1 MKKIYTLLLLSFCIG
16 MSSIHAQTP
25 TLKAYQKYAKKAM
38 AKKDFYSAWKYNSIA
53 LQIDSSRINNM
64 YNLAES
70 ARQFKSYNVARDAY
84 QKVLASEDK
93 AQYPLAEFWLANV
106 YHSQAN
112 YDKAVTHY
120 QQFLNGQVT
129 SKGPSDEQDT
139 QQFTPLAQKAIQ
151 DCNWAKEQV
160 QNPRTGFIIE
170 KFGADVNTASTEFA
184 PMEHQ
189 SQVYYSALEYDKE
202 NFCPNPDGDVTR
214 LYTSTTVNSG
224 QPSAINW
231 ANEEKGK
238 FVAHTA
244 FNGTGSRIY
253 FTVCNRLNSS
263 EFGCE
268 IYYRDKNSTGMW
280 GDAVRLPEHIN
291 QFGSTSTQ
299 PSIGFDKNTGK
310 ELLFFVTDRA
320 DAVGGQN
327 GDLNIYC
334 SLIEADGQ
342 VSIPQKLNINTEE
355 DDITPFFNKE
365 NNTLYF
371 SSKGYKGFGGFDI
384 YKSEKLG
391 SDFGSPVAMDYP
403 LNTSYDDVYFST
415 DEKFENAYFSS
426 NRLGVTYEEKD
437 METCCN
443 DIFKLEMIQV
453 NLITTTFNKLN
464 DAKLD
469 SCSVALFDVAT
480 GKELKREL
488 DPGGNFYTFPLD
500 LEREYM
506 VISSRDGG
514 WTMDT
519 VFVSTKGIKETTT
532 LERELKHRPAVDL
545 FTNTFDRSTDL
556 PLEGCTF
563 HFYNE
568 STGEL
573 IGSTPRLDDNEFYSM
588 LEFGVD
594 YKVVATKPYW
604 TPDSVSFNTRDLYVG
619 KTFRFPLYLE
629 CEPDG
634 AINLS
639 VVLFFDNDEPD
650 KRTRA
655 TSTSKTYKEVWSEY
669 VKEERIDKF
678 LSENGKDL
686 SGEQKLKAQD
696 DTRLFFDDD
705 VKGGMTKLQL
715 FASFLERYVPQGRIY
730 QIEIEGFASPRAPS
744 DYNKSLTSRRV
755 SSVENY
761 LRRYNGG
768 VLAQY
773 IGADKNL
780 RIKLIP
786 RGEDPSEGLGI
797 PSNYSDPKSIYSIE
811 ASKQR
816 KVELVRI
823 KRIDGGGCNVDNP
836 NTDYLTPKGGGTTT
850 TTTTYTP
857 PSTGM
862 NVDLIANTFVKG
874 SNSTLIG
881 CTFKFIDES
890 TGASFETGS
899 LSDNRFT
906 NNLEVGKRYRVIASK
921 AGYTSDEVTFS
932 TKGLNTSR
940 TFNFPLY
947 LETTNAGADLPV
959 ILYFDNDEPD
969 KRTRAKTTSKTY
981 EQTYQSYV
989 REDRVSK
996 FVFENSKSLGGESK
1010 IKAQDETRIFF
1021 DSRVREGMMKLELL
1035 GQFLE
1040 RNLPQ
1045 GRQYQIELEGFASP
1059 RAPSSYNKDLT
1070 SRRVSSVENYLR
1082 QYNGGVLAKY
1092 IGNNKGLKITLVPRG
1107 EQPSTGLG
1115 ISDDYSDPKSIYS
1128 IEASEQRKVTIVRI
1142 KSLN

>member
-1 MKKIYTLLLLSFCIG
+1 MKKIYTLLLLAFCIG
-16 MSSIHAQTP
+16 MSSLHAQTP
-25 TLKAYQKYAKKAM
+25 SLKAYQKSAKKAM

-53 LQIDSSRINNM
+53 LQIDSSRIDNM

-84 QKVLASEDK
+84 QEVLASEDK
-93 AQYPLAEFWLANV
+93 SDYPLAELWLASV
-106 YHSQAN
+106 YHSQAE
-112 YDKAVTHY
+112 YSKAVTHY
-120 QQFLNGQVT
+120 QQFLDGQVT
-129 SKGPSDEQDT
+129 SKGPSDEMNT
-139 QQFTPLAQKAIQ
+139 QEFTALAQKSIQ
-151 DCNWAKEQV
+151 DCNWASEQI
-160 QNPRTGFIIE
+160 QSPKTGFIIQ

-184 PMEHQ
+184 PLEHQ
-189 SQVYYSALEYDKE
+189 SQVYYSALEYDDE

-214 LYTSTTVNSG
+214 LYTSTTVDSG

-231 ANEEKGK
+231 SKEEKGK

-244 FNGTGSRIY
+244 FNESGSRIY
-253 FTVCNRLNSS
+253 FTVCNRLNAS

-268 IYYRDKNSTGMW
+268 IYYRDKNNTGMW

-320 DAVGGQN
+320 DAVGGKN

-334 SLIEADGQ
+334 SMIEADGQ
-342 VSIPQKLNINTEE
+342 VNVPVKLNINSEE

-384 YKSEKLG
+384 YKTEKLG
-391 SDFGSPVAMDYP
+391 SDFGNPVAMEYP
-403 LNTSYDDVYFST
+403 LNTSYDDIYFST
-415 DEKFENAYFSS
+415 DEKFEHAYFSS

-443 DIFKLEMIQV
+443 DIFKLEMILV
-453 NLITTTFNKLN
+453 NLITTDFNILN
-464 DAKLD
+464 EANLD
-469 SCSVALFDVAT
+469 SCSVALYDVAS
-480 GKELKREL
+480 GEEIKRKL
-488 DPGGNFYTFPLD
+488 DPNGNLQTFELD
-500 LEREYM
+500 LESEYM
-506 VISSRDGG
+506 IVSSRDGG

-532 LERELKHRPAVDL
+532 IERMLKHRPAVDL
-545 FTNTFDRSTDL
+545 FTNTFDKQTDL

-563 HFYNE
+563 NFYNE
-568 STGEL
+568 VTGEL
-573 IGSTPRLDDNEFYSM
+573 IGTTTRMDDNEFYST
-588 LEFGVD
+588 LDFGVD
-594 YKVVATKPYW
+594 YKVVATKPYY
-604 TPDSVSFNTRDLYVG
+604 TPDSVSFNTRDLFVG

-655 TSTSKTYKEVWSEY
+655 ITTSKTYREVWTEY
-669 VKEERIDKF
+669 VKDERIEKF
-678 LSENGKDL
+678 LSENGNNL
-686 SGEQKLKAQD
+686 SGEMKLKAQD
-696 DTRLFFDDD
+696 ETRLFFDED
-705 VKGGMTKLQL
+705 VKQGMTKLDL
-715 FASFLERYVPQGRIY
+715 FAGFLERYIPQGRIY

-744 DYNKSLTSRRV
+744 EYNKKLTSRRV

-761 LRRYNGG
+761 LRSYNGG
-768 VLAQY
+768 VLAQH
-773 IGADKNL
+773 IGANKSL
-780 RIKLIP
+780 RFILIP

-797 PSNYSDPKSIYSIE
+797 PSDYSDPKSIYSIA

-823 KRIDGGGCNVDNP
+823 KRIDGGCDVDNP
-836 NTDYLTPKGGGTTT
+836 NKDYLTPKGG
-850 TTTTYTP
+850 TP
-857 PSTGM
+857 TPNPSSGV
-862 NVDLIANTFVKG
+862 NVDLVTNTFVKG
-874 SNSTLIG
+874 TNSVLTG

-890 TGASFETGS
+890 TGASFETER
-899 LSDNRFT
+899 LDDNRFY
-906 NNLEVGKRYRVIASK
+906 NNLEFGKRYRVVASK
-921 AGYTSDEVTFS
+921 AGYSSDEISFS
-932 TKGLNTSR
+932 TKDLSTSK
-940 TFNFPLY
+940 TFTFPLY
-947 LETTNAGADLPV
+947 LETANSGANLPV

-969 KRTRAKTTSKTY
+969 KRTRATTTSKTY
-981 EQTYQSYV
+981 QQAYQAYV
-989 REDRVSK
+989 KEDRVST
-996 FVFENSKSLGGESK
+996 FVQENSKSLSGETK

-1021 DSRVREGMMKLELL
+1021 DSRVREGMNRLEML

-1045 GRQYQIELEGFASP
+1045 GRKYQIELEGFASP
-1059 RAPSSYNKDLT
+1059 RAPSAYNKSLT

-1082 QYNGGVLAKY
+1082 QYNGGVLASY
-1092 IGNNKGLKITLVPRG
+1092 IGYNKGLTITLVPRG
-1107 EQPSTGLG
+1107 EQASSGLG
-1115 ISDDYSDPKSIYS
+1115 IPDNYSDPKSIYS
-1128 IEASEQRKVTIVRI
+1128 IEASEQRKVTIIRI